1 MSAVNSDRSTPPTV
15 ALVVGAGGPTGG
27 PFIWAALD
35 ALEARTGW
43 NPRTAATVVGTSAG
57 AFVAARVG
65 ERGAPSP
72 EAVDRLRALSNA
84 IAFRPTIATR
94 FAAVV
99 RTVGGRVVAAIAPA
113 DRPFADYDVPAGP
126 YHLGASAV
134 TVEHRSGRRH
144 QHDLNEA
151 ADATAVVRASAAIPG
166 VNQPVPVSGVLHV
179 DGAVHSANNVDLVDP
194 VQHPVL
200 VVVSPMVP
208 KDGGTLV
215 SRFHRAQLRRELRPW
230 MQTGRTAV
238 VIMPS
243 EAAHA
248 QRRNRELYAAEGA
261 LAVDRLVAS
270 G

>member
-1 MSAVNSDRSTPPTV
+1 MNSDQPTPPRV

-43 NPRTAATVVGTSAG
+43 NARTATTVVGTSAG

-65 ERGAPSP
+65 ERGEPSP
-72 EAVDRLRALSNA
+72 DSVDRLRALGNA
-84 IAFRPTIATR
+84 SAFRPTVATR
-94 FAAVV
+94 FAAAV
-99 RTVGGRVVAAIAPA
+99 RTVGGRAVAALAPA
-113 DRPFADYDVPAGP
+113 DRPFADYDVPEGP
-126 YHLGASAV
+126 YHSGASAV
-134 TVEHRSGRRH
+134 TVERRSGRRH
-144 QHDLNEA
+144 QHKLNEA
-151 ADATAVVRASAAIPG
+151 ADPTAVVRASAAIPG
-166 VNQPVPVSGVLHV
+166 VNQPVPVDGDLHV

-200 VVVSPMVP
+200 VVLSPMVP
-208 KDGGTLV
+208 KDGGSLV

-248 QRRNRELYAAEGA
+248 QRRNRELYVAEGA
-261 LAVDRLVAS
+261 LAVDRLSHS